1 MAEEKTFPMTLEG
14 KQKLEQEL
22 EDLKM
27 KRRPEV
33 IKRIKI
39 ARSYGDLSENSEYE
53 SAKDEQAFVEG
64 RISQIENML
73 QYAEI
78 IDNDDVDKDEVSMG
92 RKVTIKELPD
102 EEPESYQIVGE
113 SESDPFNGKISNES
127 PMAKGLLGHKV
138 GEEVEIEIPNGT
150 MNQTNLSMIKGP
162 NSASGVWTF
171 YDQLSNLLSFSFI
184 NRKSYLSP

>member
-1 MAEEKTFPMTLEG
+1 
-14 KQKLEQEL
+14 
-22 EDLKM
+22 M

-53 SAKDEQAFVEG
+53 SAKDEQAMVES
-64 RISQIENML
+64 RIAQIENML

-78 IDNDDVDKDEVSMG
+78 IDNEDVDKDEVSMG
-92 RKVTIKELPD
+92 RTITIQELPD
-102 EEPESYQIVGE
+102 EEPEEYQIVGE

-138 GEEVEIEIPNGT
+138 GEVVDVDVPNGT
-150 MNQTNLSMIKGP
+150 IKLKIIK
-162 NSASGVWTF
+162 V
-171 YDQLSNLLSFSFI
+171 D
-184 NRKSYLSP
+184 

>member
-14 KQKLEQEL
+14 KKKLEDEL
-22 EDLKM
+22 EEYRL

-53 SAKDEQAFVEG
+53 SAKEEQAMVES
-64 RISQIENML
+64 RIAQIENML

-78 IDNDDVDKDEVSMG
+78 IDNEDVDKDEVSMG
-92 RKVTIKELPD
+92 RTITIQELPD
-102 EEPESYQIVGE
+102 EETEEYQIVGE

-138 GEEVEIEIPNGT
+138 GEVVEVEVPNGT
-150 MNQTNLSMIKGP
+150 IKLKI
-162 NSASGVWTF
+162 VKV
-171 YDQLSNLLSFSFI
+171 D
-184 NRKSYLSP
+184 

>member
-14 KQKLEQEL
+14 KKKLEDEL
-22 EDLKM
+22 EEYRL

-53 SAKDEQAFVEG
+53 SAKDEQAMVES
-64 RISQIENML
+64 RIAQIENML

-78 IDNDDVDKDEVSMG
+78 IDNEDVDKDEVSMG
-92 RKVTIKELPD
+92 RTITIQELPD
-102 EEPESYQIVGE
+102 EEPEEYQIVGE

-138 GEEVEIEIPNGT
+138 GEVVEVEVPNGT
-150 MNQTNLSMIKGP
+150 IKLKI
-162 NSASGVWTF
+162 VEV
-171 YDQLSNLLSFSFI
+171 D
-184 NRKSYLSP
+184 

>member
-1 MAEEKTFPMTLEG
+1 MADEKTFPMTAEG
-14 KQKLEQEL
+14 KEKLEKEL
-22 EDLKM
+22 EDLRL

-73 QYAEI
+73 QYAVI
-78 IDNDDVDKDEVSMG
+78 IDNDDVAADEVSMG
-92 RKVTIKELPD
+92 RSVTFKELPD
-102 EEPESYQIVGE
+102 EEPETYTIVGE
-113 SESDPFNGKISNES
+113 SESDPLSGKISNES

-138 GEEVEIEIPNGT
+138 GEKVDIEIP
-150 MNQTNLSMIKGP
+150 
-162 NSASGVWTF
+162 SGVMHVEIL
-171 YDQLSNLLSFSFI
+171 DV
-184 NRKSYLSP
+184 K

>member
-14 KQKLEQEL
+14 KKKLEDQL
-22 EDLKM
+22 EEYKM

-53 SAKDEQAFVEG
+53 SAKDEQAMVEG
-64 RISQIENML
+64 KIAQIENML

-78 IDNDDVDKDEVSMG
+78 IDNEDVDKDEVSMG
-92 RKVTIKELPD
+92 REVTIQELPD
-102 EEPESYQIVGE
+102 EDPETYTIVGE
-113 SESDPFNGKISNES
+113 SESDPLNGKISNES

-138 GEEVEIEIPNGT
+138 GEEVSIAVPNGE
-150 MNQTNLSMIKGP
+150 MKVKILSVK
-162 NSASGVWTF
+162 
-171 YDQLSNLLSFSFI
+171 
-184 NRKSYLSP
+184 

>member
-14 KQKLEQEL
+14 KKKLEDEL
-22 EDLKM
+22 EEYRL

-53 SAKDEQAFVEG
+53 SAKDEQAMVES
-64 RISQIENML
+64 RIAQIENML

-78 IDNDDVDKDEVSMG
+78 IDNEDVDKDEVSMG
-92 RKVTIKELPD
+92 RTITIQELPD
-102 EEPESYQIVGE
+102 EEPEEYQIVGE

-127 PMAKGLLGHKV
+127 PLAKALMTHKIGDVVTV
-138 GEEVEIEIPNGT
+138 GVAKPYDVEIVD
-150 MNQTNLSMIKGP
+150 IK
-162 NSASGVWTF
+162 
-171 YDQLSNLLSFSFI
+171 Y
-184 NRKSYLSP
+184 

>member
-14 KQKLEQEL
+14 KKKLEDEL
-22 EDLKM
+22 EEYRL

-53 SAKDEQAFVEG
+53 SAKDEQAMVES
-64 RISQIENML
+64 RIAQIENML

-78 IDNDDVDKDEVSMG
+78 IDNEDVDKDEVSMG
-92 RKVTIKELPD
+92 RTITIQQLPD
-102 EEPESYQIVGE
+102 EEPEEYQIVGE

-138 GEEVEIEIPNGT
+138 GEVVEVEVPNGT
-150 MNQTNLSMIKGP
+150 IKLKI
-162 NSASGVWTF
+162 VKV
-171 YDQLSNLLSFSFI
+171 D
-184 NRKSYLSP
+184 

>member
-1 MAEEKTFPMTLEG
+1 MAEEKEFPMTLEG
-14 KQKLEQEL
+14 KKKLEDEL
-22 EDLKM
+22 EEYRL

-53 SAKDEQAFVEG
+53 SAKDEQAMVES
-64 RISQIENML
+64 RIAQIENML

-78 IDNDDVDKDEVSMG
+78 IDNEDVDKDEVSMG
-92 RKVTIKELPD
+92 RTIIIQELPD
-102 EEPESYQIVGE
+102 EEPEEYQIVGE

-138 GEEVEIEIPNGT
+138 GEVVEVEVPNGT
-150 MNQTNLSMIKGP
+150 IKLKI
-162 NSASGVWTF
+162 VKV
-171 YDQLSNLLSFSFI
+171 D
-184 NRKSYLSP
+184 